1 MLVKYLQE
9 ENPKFKLSSSRNWSY
24 PVTRDLFY
32 SDFTFQPVNLSS
44 SLSWS
49 SNDQIENKDAVPAK
63 PRQTIGRPHGHMADK
78 TTALRGLKNE
88 LRARVDKPNL
98 GRMAAIQTLSVLLVN
113 SQNLAWQS
121 RVPIQTRPK
130 RWASRQRSPAMTDR
144 DRSVIV
150 PGQQTK
156 QGRTQ
161 RCCSRK

>member
-1 MLVKYLQE
+1 MRRLIKAHLVNRSNRTGSHRLGE
-9 ENPKFKLSSSRNWSY
+9 PWSRPS
-24 PVTRDLFY
+24 
-32 SDFTFQPVNLSS
+32 
-44 SLSWS
+44 
-49 SNDQIENKDAVPAK
+49 PAK
-63 PRQTIGRPHGHMADK
+63 PLAGHMGTWRTK
-78 TTALRGLKNE
+78 RPPCVGSKMNCV
-88 LRARVDKPNL
+88 RVWTYMGKPNL

-113 SQNLAWQS
+113 SQHLAWQS